1 MECDDLF
8 IQSKL
13 PKPLSKKDLTQYFKK
28 YKSGDMKA
36 RDIIIMH
43 NIKLV
48 FNEIY
53 RKFSTIPD
61 KQELVSIGLIGLIKG
76 VDTFD
81 ISKGYQFSGYAI
93 KCIDN
98 EILMSIR
105 KESKN
110 KNNDSLDKTIS
121 SKDDMEVKL
130 KDVLVDENSNMTF
143 DYEEKEMILTIL
155 KAINDLNERNK
166 EIVILYYGLYGNERH
181 TQEELSK
188 IYGICRSGISKV
200 ISTSLKKIER
210 VLKNEG
216 YLDNISNSNLIKGLI
231 IKASSDEKNVNTVKS
246 INSKKH

>member
-1 MECDDLF
+1 MRNDDLF

-13 PKPLSKKDLTQYFKK
+13 PKPLNKKDLTEYFQK

-36 RDIIIMH
+36 RDIIIMR

-61 KQELVSIGLIGLIKG
+61 KQELVSIGLIGLIKS

-110 KNNDSLDKTIS
+110 KNNDSLDKIIS

-130 KDVLVDENSNMTF
+130 EDVLVDENSNITF

-155 KAINDLNERNK
+155 KTIDDLNERNK
-166 EIVILYYGLYGNERH
+166 KIVILYYGLYENERH

-188 IYGICRSGISKV
+188 IYGISRSGISKV
-200 ISTSLKKIER
+200 ISTSLKKIEK
-210 VLKNEG
+210 VLTNKG
-216 YLDNISNSNLIKGLI
+216 YLVNISNPTVIKELI
-231 IKASSDEKNVNTVKS
+231 IKASSDEKNVKNVKS
-246 INSKKH
+246 INNKKH